1 MSGDDGFG
9 LDDAYAV
16 ETPDDNR
23 RLYAQWASTY
33 DSEFL
38 QTQGYVYDRNVAAAY
53 VAMGGS
59 EPVLDL
65 GCGTGAVGIA
75 LMGLG
80 VDIVDGL
87 DISPEMLEQAAAKR
101 VDDRPVYRS
110 LVVGDLL
117 AGIEIEDGA
126 YAGVVSAGTFTHGH
140 VGPSALTE
148 TIRVGAAGCRFA
160 LGVNAEHYE
169 QLGFADALRGFT
181 ADGVISDL
189 AHQDVAIYE
198 KNDTEHGSDLAR
210 VVTFVKR

>member
-87 DISPEMLEQAAAKR
+87 DISPEMLDKAATKR
-101 VDDRPVYRS
+101 VGDRAVYR
-110 LVVGDLL
+110 LLMTGDIL
-117 AGIEIEDGA
+117 AGMDLA
-126 YAGVVSAGTFTHGH
+126 DDVYAGVVSAGTFTHGH
-140 VGPSALTE
+140 VGPEPLAEIHRLLRPGGLLAATVHRDLWETMGFEAALAQLVDARAFE
-148 TIRVGAAGCRFA
+148 RVSLTAEPYFEGGEPEGWFCVYRKCR
-160 LGVNAEHYE
+160 
-169 QLGFADALRGFT
+169 
-181 ADGVISDL
+181 
-189 AHQDVAIYE
+189 
-198 KNDTEHGSDLAR
+198 
-210 VVTFVKR
+210 